1 MKREKNS
8 GAVSADLFHMIFLKS
23 VSAPLEIVL
32 LFQTRFFEQ

>member
-1 MKREKNS
+1 MKRKIN

-32 LFQTRFFEQ
+32 IFQTSFFEQ